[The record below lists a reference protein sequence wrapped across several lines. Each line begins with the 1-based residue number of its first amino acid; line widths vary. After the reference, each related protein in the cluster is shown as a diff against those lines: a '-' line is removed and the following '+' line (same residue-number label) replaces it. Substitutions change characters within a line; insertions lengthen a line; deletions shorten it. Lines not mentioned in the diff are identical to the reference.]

1 MSPDAMFLLSMTI
14 SIIVFMNLS
23 RKLGWSDKLWKFLAS
38 RFKVDPS
45 YNNSLSVVIAITI
58 PVIIMV
64 IFEILGFDRYWVRI
78 IHGASIGFAVSFVPM
93 NNNAGLKRKYIRNKG
108 EDK

>member
-1 MSPDAMFLLSMTI
+1 MSPNMKFLLSMTI

-23 RKLGWSDKLWKFLAS
+23 RKLGWSDKLWKFLGS
-38 RFKVDPS
+38 KLKVDPS
-45 YNNSLSVVIAITI
+45 YNDALSILI
-58 PVIIMV
+58 VIIIPLIIMI
-64 IFEILGFDRYWVRI
+64 IFEILGFDRDIVRI
-78 IHGASIGFAVSFVPM
+78 IHGASIGFAVSFVSM